1 MEQEPDY
8 LDIMREELYAEYE
21 QTFLPKVASA
31 KRRKKT
37 MGRFG
42 RDLAVQTLA
51 TIIGGV
57 ALGGGAVAMGWI
69 GSDPWLG
76 ALAVSLV
83 LFSLIFIWT
92 SSRPLYTAK
101 DLELM
106 QKLRAVDDLIADRDR
121 RREATPSDDSQH
133 QQD

>member
-57 ALGGGAVAMGWI
+57 ALGGGAVAI
-69 GSDPWLG
+69 GLDWLRSMARRFG
-76 ALAVSLV
+76 SLARAFFAHLHLDV
-83 LFSLIFIWT
+83 LPT
-92 SSRPLYTAK
+92 TVYREGSR
-101 DLELM
+101 
-106 QKLRAVDDLIADRDR
+106 ADA
-121 RREATPSDDSQH
+121 EAASCR
-133 QQD
+133 